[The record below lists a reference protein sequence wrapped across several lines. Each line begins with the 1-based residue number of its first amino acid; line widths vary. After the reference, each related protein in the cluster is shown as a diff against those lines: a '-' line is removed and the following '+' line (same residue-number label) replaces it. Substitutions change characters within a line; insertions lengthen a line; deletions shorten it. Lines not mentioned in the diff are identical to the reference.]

1 MLFWIPVSLQL
12 FVYPYYIIMK
22 GDGKPL
28 VFYALAGIATAWFGI
43 WCIADFADA
52 NGFIMVGKNFDAD
65 RGVAGVFGII
75 TSVMMLIISL
85 GSAVNIFMFYKR

>member
-1 MLFWIPVSLQL
+1 
-12 FVYPYYIIMK
+12 MK
-22 GDGKPL
+22 GDGKPI
-28 VFYALAGIATAWFGI
+28 VFYALAGIAAAWFGI

-75 TSVMMLIISL
+75 TSVMMLLISL
-85 GSAVNIFMFYKR
+85 GSALNIVMFCKR